1 MAAYRTGG
9 GSAGLTALLQRPNH
23 GGIDFMGFAR
33 GAAIADE
40 MNWRDQLRQRDEIDL
55 MREAKQ
61 SDDEYAARTY
71 MASMLTN
78 MQVAADTGVD
88 PTDYFIQQREQMMA
102 DPAFQNMNAETQHLI
117 MNRMGNSVALQL
129 QALAKAGDLQGARRL
144 SDAFGLTT
152 PVDDS
157 MLAGSSGNYAQQ
169 VEAINQKYGSDIQI
183 SPDGQTVSMNGM
195 TMPAHGAVAILNQ
208 FGNRP
213 ESLQQAMYLWNTNAD
228 VRAEMEASFSRAGI
242 DRWGNP
248 LSGQRPGAAPAVQPQ
263 GNIADLFL
271 PPNLRGQQGQAGADP
286 SLPPSAAV
294 PPGAEQPYRWGGPNG
309 VTGAQ
314 QAEALAT
321 LTQNPLAAPFLAFN
335 WGRSNSPLW
344 QRMDTLQPGDTATLG
359 DLLTKGGAGQAQYG
373 PFTFR
378 HLPQYNKPSQ

>member
-1 MAAYRTGG
+1 MAYHTGS
-9 GSAGLTALLQRPNH
+9 GSTGLTTLLQRPSH
-23 GGIDFMGFAR
+23 GTLDFMGFAR

-40 MNWRDQLRQRDEIDL
+40 MNWRDQLREQDQIRLARSVQDE
-55 MREAKQ
+55 
-61 SDDEYAARTY
+61 DDERRARTY

-78 MQVAADTGVD
+78 MQVAADAGVD

-129 QALAKAGDLQGARRL
+129 QSLSKAGDLQGARRL

-157 MLAGSSGNYAQQ
+157 MLAGASGNYAQQ
-169 VEAINQKYGSDIQI
+169 IAAINQKYGSDIQL

-195 TMPAHGAVAILNQ
+195 SMPAHGAIALLNQ
-208 FGNRP
+208 YGNRP
-213 ESLQQAMYLWNTNAD
+213 ESLQQAMYLWSTNAEA
-228 VRAEMEASFSRAGI
+228 RAEMEASFNRAGI

-248 LSGQRPGAAPAVQPQ
+248 TGAQRTEVGAQPQTQ

-271 PPNLRGQQGQAGADP
+271 PPQLQQQQQQQQPGAEP
-286 SLPPSAAV
+286 TPQPSA
-294 PPGAEQPYRWGGPNG
+294 PPTAEQPYSWGGPNG
-309 VTGAQ
+309 VTAGE
-314 QAEALAT
+314 QAKAIAT
-321 LTQNPLAAPFLAFN
+321 LTQNPLAAPFLAFDQ
-335 WGRSNSPLW
+335 GRRNSPLW
-344 QRMDTLQPGDTATLG
+344 QYMDTLHPGDSATLG
-359 DLLTKGGAGQAQYG
+359 DLLTKGGSGQAQFG

-378 HLPQYNKPSQ
+378 HLPDYSKPPQ